1 MDGNHWQ
8 MPYTR
13 LFGTY
18 YYEFGIIIVIIIIII
33 IIIVLYYQEN
43 NIFSLLRVIHIKTDV
58 DYILLDRGL
67 DFTTFCSKVYSEFK
81 VNVK

>member
-1 MDGNHWQ
+1 

-18 YYEFGIIIVIIIIII
+18 YYEFGIIII

-43 NIFSLLRVIHIKTDV
+43 NILLTKISSRLRLPRLHIA
-58 DYILLDRGL
+58 
-67 DFTTFCSKVYSEFK
+67 
-81 VNVK
+81 

>member
-1 MDGNHWQ
+1 

-18 YYEFGIIIVIIIIII
+18 YHEFGIIVIIIIIII

-43 NIFSLLRVIHIKTDV
+43 NIFLTKISSRLRLPRLHIA
-58 DYILLDRGL
+58 
-67 DFTTFCSKVYSEFK
+67 
-81 VNVK
+81 

>member
-8 MPYTR
+8 MPYTG

-18 YYEFGIIIVIIIIII
+18 YYEFGII

-43 NIFSLLRVIHIKTDV
+43 NIFLTKISSRLRLPRLHIA
-58 DYILLDRGL
+58 
-67 DFTTFCSKVYSEFK
+67 
-81 VNVK
+81 